1 MGKGF
6 LIFKVTEANEE
17 YARAIERLLPQL
29 SSSHHTFT
37 PDQLQSLVANDCTHL
52 FLLQTEG
59 DIAGMLTLCSALSP
73 TGQKMWVEDVVV
85 DASQRGHSFG
95 RALVEHAIEYVR
107 SNHPEATIMLTSR
120 PSRVAANALYRSVGF
135 TPKETN
141 VYSMKFDEQKK

>member
-1 MGKGF
+1 MGEEF
-6 LIFKVTEANEE
+6 LIFKVTEAKEE

-37 PDQLQSLVANDCTHL
+37 TDQLQGLIANDCTHL

-59 DIAGMLTLCSALSP
+59 VIAGMLTLCGALSP
-73 TGQKMWVEDVVV
+73 TGQKMWIEDVVV

-107 SNHPEATIMLTSR
+107 GNFPEATIMLTSR
-120 PSRVAANALYRSVGF
+120 PARVAANALYRSAGF
-135 TPKETN
+135 APKETN
-141 VYSMKFDEQKK
+141 VYSMKLSEQK